1 MPIISLNRIERRK
14 VTVFLTC
21 LIVAVFTWIFF
32 ALSNTYPY
40 KVNSK
45 INFINPPLNKAY
57 DPLQDDTVTLS
68 VEGTGWQLLFSKLRL
83 SPKIV
88 NVNLR
93 ALNTGSYVTLTSQ
106 MHDINLQFESNQKIV
121 AASPDTLFFDFSK
134 RITKRVPVKFL
145 YRLGFVKAY
154 GISGRIRLKPATVIV
169 TGSVEDLKNINFW
182 VTDTLK
188 LSNVSSEIS
197 SEIGFQKANNNNVD
211 VYPKQVKVLVPI
223 DEFTEKTIDV
233 PIEINNNPGKDIKLV
248 PEKVKITFLTALKNY
263 HKMERDSLKVSVDLD
278 NWFKNKYQQ
287 LPIKIMQFPGFCKL
301 VKTEPQTV
309 DFLIKE

>member
-1 MPIISLNRIERRK
+1 
-14 VTVFLTC
+14 
-21 LIVAVFTWIFF
+21 VAVFTWVFF

-57 DPLQDDTVTLS
+57 EPLQDDTLTLS
-68 VEGTGWQLLFSKLRL
+68 VEGTGWQLLFSRLRL

-88 NVNLR
+88 NVNLK

-106 MHDINLQFESNQKIV
+106 MHAINLQFESNQKIV

-145 YRLGFVKAY
+145 YRLGFKKAY
-154 GISGRIRLKPATVIV
+154 GISGRIRLKPATVII
-169 TGSVEDLKNINFW
+169 TGSAEELKKIDYW
-182 VTDTLK
+182 VTDTL
-188 LSNVSSEIS
+188 SMNDVSTEVSI
-197 SEIGFQKANNNNVD
+197 EIGFQKANNNNVD
-211 VYPKQVKVLVPI
+211 IYPKQVKVLIPI
-223 DEFTEKTIDV
+223 DEFTEKTI
-233 PIEINNNPGKDIKLV
+233 EIPLEVSNNPGKDIKLI

-263 HKMERDSLKVSVDLD
+263 PKMERDSLKATVDLD
-278 NWFKNKYQQ
+278 HWFKNKFTQ
-287 LPIKIMQFPGFCKL
+287 LPIKILQFPAFCKL
-301 VKTEPQTV
+301 VRTEPQTV